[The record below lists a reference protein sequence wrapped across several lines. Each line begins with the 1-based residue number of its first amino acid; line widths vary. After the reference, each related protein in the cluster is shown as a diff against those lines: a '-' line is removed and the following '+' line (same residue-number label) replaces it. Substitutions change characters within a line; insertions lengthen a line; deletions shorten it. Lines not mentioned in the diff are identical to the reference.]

1 MTWHEVASSSTV
13 VSKESMI
20 PASQLVDVSEV
31 KKHNQILLLMLVMQ
45 LLGFEISLVQKFF
58 RGCRKIEFQSKRS
71 AVR

>member
-31 KKHNQILLLMLVMQ
+31 KKHNHFASYV
-45 LLGFEISLVQKFF
+45 SN
-58 RGCRKIEFQSKRS
+58 
-71 AVR
+71 AVVGV